1 MITLVRIV
9 TAIISLASLAYV
21 VLSMSSTSTLLMS
34 NDTKRTDHIR
44 FWLPA
49 GGLVGITLGGVLGL
63 FGLLRTRSVMVG
75 VTVTLLVVSLVIF
88 SWWFNAIYKKIH
100 LKTFGFKEEEF
111 DMGAANLA
119 IAILALMPPVGYTT
133 AVYAPWFAFLLAP
146 LLAISA
152 IKWME
157 INTQ

>member
-1 MITLVRIV
+1 MITFVRIV
-9 TAIISLASLAYV
+9 TAIVSLASMAYV
-21 VLSMSSTSTLLMS
+21 VLATMSPSTMLLK
-34 NDTKRTDHIR
+34 DGTQRLHHIR
-44 FWLPA
+44 FWLPV
-49 GGLVGITLGGVLGL
+49 GGLVGVALGSVLGL

-75 VTVTLLVVSLVIF
+75 VTLTLLVASLVVF
-88 SWWFNAIYKKIH
+88 CWWFNVIYKKIH
-100 LKTFGFKEEEF
+100 LKTFGFTEEEF

-152 IKWME
+152 IKWTE
-157 INTQ
+157 INAQ